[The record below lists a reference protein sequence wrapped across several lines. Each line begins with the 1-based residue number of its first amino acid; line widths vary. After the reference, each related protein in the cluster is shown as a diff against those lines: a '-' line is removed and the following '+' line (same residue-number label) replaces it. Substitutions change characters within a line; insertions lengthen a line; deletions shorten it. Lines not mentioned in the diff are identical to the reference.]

1 MKSLKFILIIILI
14 LLKYISSFRSLP
26 NDVIDVIVNPPTAP
40 SLYPLQYIDIGSV
53 GSLLLEESSKKFV
66 EAIVP
71 VDLSDA
77 IAVALSEG
85 ASGFLGGIAAKS
97 ISLLD
102 NNKENEDNIVTNS
115 VSSGSY
121 FAVRGGLRAVAELV
135 GMSSILVNVIALL
148 LATLI
153 SEIIKLRSRDIANQQ
168 TRVGDGP
175 TMYELMKARNPTTYD
190 LMKFR
195 KYERE
200 NNNDNNNNNI
210 NNKKQPFI
218 FKPKVEPGITKPEKV
233 EKLEIGKKKII
244 SKYVPTEIA
253 SDVAKWITFDSL
265 VPNTAYVPLDTSFT
279 LGSISG
285 VVAQFIKE
293 SESMK
298 KQDVVDI
305 NNSKL
310 QKLDNIIVRIA
321 KSALEGGVQFWT
333 YECTRGFLLTNTND
347 PEKLLTGFK
356 GLLLYNIH
364 TIDNIF

>member
-1 MKSLKFILIIILI
+1 MKKIIFIIIILV
-14 LLKYISSFRSLP
+14 YINNTLSFRSYIP
-26 NDVIDVIVNPPTAP
+26 SINDVLVNPPTAP
-40 SLYPLQYIDIGSV
+40 SLYPLQYIDIGTV

-66 EAIVP
+66 EAVVP

-97 ISLLD
+97 VSLLD

-135 GMSSILVNVIALL
+135 GMSSILVNVIALV

-195 KYERE
+195 SYESE
-200 NNNDNNNNNI
+200 NAK
-210 NNKKQPFI
+210 KKQPFI

-233 EKLEIGKKKII
+233 EKLESGKKKII

-285 VVAQFIKE
+285 IVAQFIKE
-293 SESMK
+293 SKLMK
-298 KQDVVDI
+298 NENVSDL
-305 NNSKL
+305 NNSRL
-310 QKLDNIIVRIA
+310 QKLDNILIRVA

-333 YECTRGFLLTNTND
+333 YECTRNLFLTNVND

-356 GLLLYNIH
+356 GLLLYNLNSP
-364 TIDNIF
+364 IDSLF